1 LVERLLLLEGL
12 EDPVAVEVIMVVLVE
27 RQLRVVVVAELATAI
42 RVVAGVP

>member
-12 EDPVAVEVIMVVLVE
+12 EDPVAVEVMVVALVE

-42 RVVAGVP
+42 TVVAGVP